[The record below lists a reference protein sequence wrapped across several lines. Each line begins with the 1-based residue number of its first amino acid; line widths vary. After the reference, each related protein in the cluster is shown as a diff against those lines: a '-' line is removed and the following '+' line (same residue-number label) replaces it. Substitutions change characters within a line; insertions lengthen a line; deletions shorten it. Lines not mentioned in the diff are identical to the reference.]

1 MTTNQTFRGRLRPAA
16 NQAPISIQAE
26 IAEDYEEAVAE
37 PVVPAPVT
45 TEQVTAEPVAFEAI
59 AGEQATVEPVE
70 VKAIAVGITAKSGEL
85 DTFESQGA
93 EKPQVEFDLSAWPLN
108 MLDLF
113 SANAA
118 AVLDFATAL
127 GQAKSLT
134 DAIELQSRF
143 ASERYSTLLRQ
154 TNEIAELMRRST
166 FAATTPVRLSVGP
179 FVA

>member
-1 MTTNQTFRGRLRPAA
+1 MTMNQKSPGKSTPAA
-16 NQAPISIQAE
+16 NREPISIQAE
-26 IAEDYEEAVAE
+26 IADSYEEVVAE
-37 PVVPAPVT
+37 PAALAPMAA
-45 TEQVTAEPVAFEAI
+45 EQVAAELVEIKAVAVSIAATLGSLPSRASPEAN
-59 AGEQATVEPVE
+59 
-70 VKAIAVGITAKSGEL
+70 KSY
-85 DTFESQGA
+85 A
-93 EKPQVEFDLSAWPLN
+93 EFDLRAWPLN
-108 MLDLF
+108 MFDLF

-118 AVLDFATAL
+118 AVLDFATAI
-127 GQAKSLT
+127 GQARSLT

>member
-1 MTTNQTFRGRLRPAA
+1 MTTNQKFRGRLRHAA
-16 NQAPISIQAE
+16 DREPISIQAE
-26 IAEDYEEAVAE
+26 IADDYEEAV
-37 PVVPAPVT
+37 T
-45 TEQVTAEPVAFEAI
+45 EPVALAP
-59 AGEQATVEPVE
+59 AAAEQVAAEPVE
-70 VKAIAVGITAKSGEL
+70 VKAVAVSIAATLGALPPGTSPEANKS
-85 DTFESQGA
+85 DA
-93 EKPQVEFDLSAWPLN
+93 EFDLSAWPLN
-108 MLDLF
+108 VFDLF

-166 FAATTPVRLSVGP
+166 FGANAPVHLSVRA
-179 FVA
+179 FIA